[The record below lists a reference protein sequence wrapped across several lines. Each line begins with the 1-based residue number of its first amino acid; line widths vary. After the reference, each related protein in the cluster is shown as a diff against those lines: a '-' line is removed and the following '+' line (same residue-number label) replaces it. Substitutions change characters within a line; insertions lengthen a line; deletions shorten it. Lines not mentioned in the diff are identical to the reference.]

1 MLADKCPSGNAV
13 TGLGDFSLLL
23 QHTAAAAAAVQK
35 CINSNTAA
43 AQHQIFSNASI

>member
-23 QHTAAAAAAVQK
+23 QHTAAAAAVQK